1 MMLANR
7 HCHPIKSP
15 HQANASHSESQ
26 LKASVRKPI
35 LVCPLVWFYRGF
47 SEERQEK
54 RLEKDDKDTE
64 YDKLLEELN
73 AGGLDLT
80 RVSKKLTP
88 YGPI

>member
-1 MMLANR
+1 M
-7 HCHPIKSP
+7 
-15 HQANASHSESQ
+15 EF
-26 LKASVRKPI
+26 RKLRKI
-35 LVCPLVWFYRGF
+35 LVNLK

-54 RLEKDDKDTE
+54 KAENNDKDTE

-88 YGPI
+88 YGPM

>member
-1 MMLANR
+1 MNL
-7 HCHPIKSP
+7 P
-15 HQANASHSESQ
+15 
-26 LKASVRKPI
+26 
-35 LVCPLVWFYRGF
+35 

-54 RLEKDDKDTE
+54 KAENNDKDTE

-88 YGPI
+88 YGPMWWTNENGSDHNIGQMASLWVFTVSSSQNL